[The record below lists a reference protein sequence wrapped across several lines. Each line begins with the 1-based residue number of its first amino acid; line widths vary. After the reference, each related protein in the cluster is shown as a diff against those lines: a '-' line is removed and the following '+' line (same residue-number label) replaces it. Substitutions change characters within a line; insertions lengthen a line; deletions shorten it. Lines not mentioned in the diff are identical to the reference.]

1 MQEEMLIAARKL
13 GPGDMQWRD
22 ALEESDFF
30 YRHKNFI
37 QVSIIASNSN
47 DFMTWHR
54 FCESRL
60 RLLIAALETPH
71 VMVWPFARFFKRRF
85 TKHGYVQS
93 KKQQS
98 NESCRHECFF
108 YMALRF
114 APGMQGVDL
123 RYQISDFAYN
133 MNSWDERKDGMDLS
147 ICNLSQNELP
157 TFVFARQG
165 VHQVH
170 SWVREP
176 GATVAPAP
184 KRETGDNPKD
194 ENQDESDTK
203 LTPKMARSTLAD
215 GEIDLYSPTKK
226 AKRKY

>member
-1 MQEEMLIAARKL
+1 MIAARKL
-13 GPGDMQWRD
+13 EHGDMKWRD

-30 YRHKNFI
+30 YRHRNFI
-37 QVSIIASNSN
+37 QVSIIASNAD

-85 TKHGYVQS
+85 TKLGCVQT

-98 NESCRHECFF
+98 SESCRHEGFF
-108 YMALRF
+108 FMALRF

-157 TFVFARQG
+157 PFVFARQEI
-165 VHQVH
+165 HEVH

-176 GATVAPAP
+176 GATLAPDP
-184 KRETGDNPKD
+184 PKD
-194 ENQDESDTK
+194 ENQDESDTR
-203 LTPKMARSTLAD
+203 LTPKLARSTLAD
-215 GEIDLYSPTKK
+215 GEIDLYSP
-226 AKRKY
+226 AKRRRENTKQEPI